1 MSEEENSGLGSIF
14 GPLFGSN
21 ASAQASEQYIK
32 AMQKEQQHLQGDE
45 LYRRVS
51 DWLHSVREID

>member
-1 MSEEENSGLGSIF
+1 MSDEKSFSLASIF

-32 AMQKEQQHLQGDE
+32 ALEEEQHRIQDE
-45 LYRRVS
+45 LCRRVS
-51 DWLHSVREID
+51 DWIHSVREID